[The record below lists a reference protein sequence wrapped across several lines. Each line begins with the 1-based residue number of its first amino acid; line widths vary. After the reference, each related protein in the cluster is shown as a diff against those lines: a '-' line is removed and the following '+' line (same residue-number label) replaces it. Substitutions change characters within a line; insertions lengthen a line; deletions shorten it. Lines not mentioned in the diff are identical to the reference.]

1 MYRSQNIIA
10 IDLGNSSGR
19 VVLGQWNGRAGG
31 LREIYRFPNQ
41 ATEEGGHVVWD
52 IERIWQEVLKGLRI
66 AAAQTG
72 GRIESIGL
80 DSWGAEYLLVD
91 PAGNFIGPAYTLRDP
106 RQVRAMERAFTL
118 LPRKRIYEITGIQVM
133 PINALYG
140 LLAHL
145 EESPQ
150 EWEKAQCW
158 LGTPEYFLFRMTG
171 VAVAEYTNA
180 PNSQLV
186 DAASKS
192 WSCEI
197 CDAFGLS
204 LDKFPPIVPPGTILG
219 NLRPAIAGE
228 VGLSNV
234 KVIAPACHD
243 TASAV
248 AAIPYPHDE
257 LAFISSGTWSLVGTV
272 LREPLISE
280 QGYAFN
286 LTNEGGVGNTIRFLR
301 NVIGLWLLQETL
313 REWQEQGRQASPA
326 QLAAECMNTRM
337 EGPWFSI
344 SEDRTFLAPGNMVAR
359 INAQLTEQNFA
370 EESRPA
376 ALSAI
381 IFRSLA
387 RRYAEV
393 INAIRTCTGKPLRR
407 LCVVGGGVKNEAL
420 NRLAGIATGLE
431 IIKGPS
437 EATLIG
443 NVAVQISALENS
455 RSLEEIQ
462 AIASRLTFQEGIQDS
477 GAG

>member
-1 MYRSQNIIA
+1 MNQNIIA

-19 VVLGQWNGRAGG
+19 VVLGQWNGSVGA
-31 LREIYRFPNQ
+31 LREIYRFPN
-41 ATEEGGHVVWD
+41 APKEEAGHVVWD

-66 AAAQTG
+66 AAVETR
-72 GRIESIGL
+72 GRVESVGL
-80 DSWGAEYLLVD
+80 DCWGAEYLLVD
-91 PAGNFIGPAYTLRDP
+91 DAGNQIGPAYTLRDP
-106 RQVRAMERAFTL
+106 RQVRAMERAFTI
-118 LPRKRIYEITGIQVM
+118 LPRRRIYEITGIQVM

-145 EESPQ
+145 EESPE
-150 EWEKAQCW
+150 EWEKARFW

-192 WSCEI
+192 WSREI
-197 CDAFGLS
+197 CEVFGLG
-204 LDKFPPIVPPGTILG
+204 LDQFPPIVPPGTILG
-219 NLRPAIAGE
+219 TLRAAIANE
-228 VGLSNV
+228 IGLSNV

-243 TASAV
+243 TGSAV
-248 AAIPYPHDE
+248 AAISYPHDD

-272 LREPLISE
+272 LRAPLISE
-280 QGYAFN
+280 QGYEFN
-286 LTNEGGVGNTIRFLR
+286 ISNEGGVGNTIRFLR
-301 NVIGLWLLQETL
+301 NVIGLWLLQEAL
-313 REWQEQGRQASPA
+313 REWNEQGLQENPA
-326 QLAAECMNTRM
+326 TLAARCMDAAM
-337 EGPWFSI
+337 EGPWFEV
-344 SEDRTFLAPGNMVAR
+344 SEDKTFLAPGNMAAR
-359 INAQLTEQNFA
+359 INAQLRAQGFT

-376 ALSAI
+376 ELSGI

-393 INAIRTCTGKPLRR
+393 IKAIQACTGKKIRR
-407 LCVVGGGVKNEAL
+407 LCIVGGGVKNEAL

-437 EATLIG
+437 EATLVG

-462 AIASRLTFQEGIQDS
+462 AIASRLKFLEGP
-477 GAG
+477 

>member
-1 MYRSQNIIA
+1 MA
-10 IDLGNSSGR
+10 ALG
-19 VVLGQWNGRAGG
+19 A
-31 LREIYRFPNQ
+31 LREIYRFPNE
-41 ATEEGGHVVWD
+41 AKEEGGHVVWD
-52 IERIWQEVLKGLRI
+52 IERIWQEVLKGLQI
-66 AAAQTG
+66 AAAETG
-72 GRIESIGL
+72 GHIESVGL
-80 DSWGAEYLLVD
+80 DCWGAEYLLVD
-91 PAGNFIGPAYTLRDP
+91 DAGNQIGPAYTLRDP
-106 RQVRAMERAFTL
+106 RQVRAMERAFTI

-145 EESPQ
+145 EESPD
-150 EWEKAQCW
+150 EWEKTKVW

-171 VAVAEYTNA
+171 IAVAEYTNA

-192 WSCEI
+192 WSHEI
-197 CDAFGLS
+197 CEACGLS
-204 LDKFPPIVPPGTILG
+204 LDRFPPIVPPGTILG
-219 NLRPAIAGE
+219 NLRAAIARE
-228 VGLSNV
+228 VGLANV

-248 AAIPYPHDE
+248 AAIPHPHDD

-280 QGYAFN
+280 QGYKFN
-286 LTNEGGVGNTIRFLR
+286 ITNEGGVGNTIRFLR
-301 NVIGLWLLQETL
+301 NVIGLWLLQEAL
-313 REWQEQGRQASPA
+313 REWKEQGLQESPA
-326 QLAAECMNTRM
+326 GLAEQCMDTAI
-337 EGPWFSI
+337 EGPSFDV
-344 SEDRTFLAPGNMVAR
+344 SEDKTFLAPGNMVAR
-359 INAQLTEQNFA
+359 INAQLKAQGFA
-370 EESRPA
+370 EENRPA
-376 ALSAI
+376 AMSGI

-393 INAIRTCTGKPLRR
+393 INAIRTCTGKHIAR
-407 LCVVGGGVKNEAL
+407 LCIVGGGVRNEAL

-437 EATLIG
+437 EATLVG

-462 AIASRLTFQEGIQDS
+462 AIASRLTFLETI
-477 GAG
+477 

>member
-1 MYRSQNIIA
+1 MHNLQNIIA

-19 VVLGQWNGRAGG
+19 VVLGQWNGSTGT
-31 LREIYRFPNQ
+31 LREIYRFPN
-41 ATEEGGHVVWD
+41 APKEEGSHVVWD

-66 AAAQTG
+66 AAAETG
-72 GRIESIGL
+72 GRVESVAL
-80 DSWGAEYLLVD
+80 DCWGAEYLLVD
-91 PAGNFIGPAYTLRDP
+91 EAGNLIGPAYTLRDP
-106 RQVRAMERAFTL
+106 RQVRAMERAFTIL
-118 LPRKRIYEITGIQVM
+118 SRKRIYEITGIQVM

-145 EESPQ
+145 EESPE
-150 EWEKAQCW
+150 EWEKARFW

-192 WSCEI
+192 WSREI
-197 CDAFGLS
+197 CEAFGLS
-204 LDKFPPIVPPGTILG
+204 LDRFPPIVPPGTILG
-219 NLRPAIAGE
+219 SLRAAIASE

-234 KVIAPACHD
+234 RVIAPACHD
-243 TASAV
+243 TGSAV
-248 AAIPYPHDE
+248 AAIPYPHDD

-272 LREPLISE
+272 LREPLVSE
-280 QGYAFN
+280 LGYKFN

-301 NVIGLWLLQETL
+301 NVIGLWLLQEAL
-313 REWQEQGRQASPA
+313 REWNEQGLQVSPA
-326 QLAAECMNTRM
+326 RLAVECMDTAM
-337 EGPWFSI
+337 EGPWFDV
-344 SEDRTFLAPGNMVAR
+344 SEDKTFLAPGNMVAR
-359 INAQLTEQNFA
+359 INAQLRAQGFA
-370 EESRPA
+370 EENRPA
-376 ALSAI
+376 ALSGI

-393 INAIRTCTGKPLRR
+393 IDAIRTCTGKPIRR
-407 LCVVGGGVKNEAL
+407 LCIVGGGVRNEAL

-437 EATLIG
+437 EATLVG

-462 AIASRLTFQEGIQDS
+462 AIASRLTFLES
-477 GAG
+477 A

>member
-1 MYRSQNIIA
+1 MPDFQNVIA

-19 VVLGQWNGRAGG
+19 VVLGQWNGSTGA
-31 LREIYRFPNQ
+31 LREIYRFPNE
-41 ATEEGGHVVWD
+41 AKEEGGHVVWD

-66 AAAQTG
+66 AAAATG
-72 GRIESIGL
+72 GRVESVGL
-80 DSWGAEYLLVD
+80 DCWGAECLLVD
-91 PAGNFIGPAYTLRDP
+91 EAGNLIGPAYTLRDP
-106 RQVRAMERAFTL
+106 RQVRAMEHSFAI

-145 EESPQ
+145 EESPE
-150 EWEKAQCW
+150 EWERTRFW

-192 WSCEI
+192 WSREI

-204 LDKFPPIVPPGTILG
+204 LERFPPIVPPGTILG
-219 NLRPAIAGE
+219 SLRAAIASE

-243 TASAV
+243 TGSAV
-248 AAIPYPHDE
+248 AAIPYPHDD

-280 QGYAFN
+280 AGYKFN

-301 NVIGLWLLQETL
+301 NVIGLWLLQEAL
-313 REWQEQGRQASPA
+313 REWKEQGRQVSPA
-326 QLAAECMNTRM
+326 ELAAECMDTAM
-337 EGPWFSI
+337 EGPWFDV
-344 SEDRTFLAPGNMVAR
+344 SEDKTFLAPGNMVAR
-359 INAQLTEQNFA
+359 INAQLRAQGFA
-370 EESRPA
+370 EQSRPA
-376 ALSAI
+376 ALSGI

-393 INAIRTCTGKPLRR
+393 INAIRTCTGKHIHR
-407 LCVVGGGVKNEAL
+407 LCIVGGGVRNEAL

-437 EATLIG
+437 EATLVG
-443 NVAVQISALENS
+443 NVAVQISALEDS
-455 RSLEEIQ
+455 RSLEQIQ
-462 AIASRLTFQEGIQDS
+462 AIASRLTFLERT
-477 GAG
+477 

>member
-1 MYRSQNIIA
+1 MRGSQNIIA

-19 VVLGQWNGRAGG
+19 VVLGQWNGSAGA
-31 LREIYRFPNQ
+31 LREIYRFPN
-41 ATEEGGHVVWD
+41 AAKEEGGHVVWD
-52 IERIWQEVLKGLRI
+52 IERIWQEVLKGLRM
-66 AAAQTG
+66 AAAETG
-72 GRIESIGL
+72 GRVESVGL
-80 DSWGAEYLLVD
+80 DCWGAEYLLVD
-91 PAGNFIGPAYTLRDP
+91 DAGNLIGPAYTLRDP
-106 RQVRAMERAFTL
+106 RQVRAMERAFTI

-145 EESPQ
+145 EESPE
-150 EWEKAQCW
+150 EWNKTRFW

-192 WSCEI
+192 WSHEI
-197 CDAFGLS
+197 CEAFGLS
-204 LDKFPPIVPPGTILG
+204 LDRFPPIVPPGTILG
-219 NLRPAIAGE
+219 NLRAAIASE

-243 TASAV
+243 TGSAV
-248 AAIPYPHDE
+248 AAIPYPHDD

-280 QGYAFN
+280 QGYRFN

-301 NVIGLWLLQETL
+301 NVIGLWLLQEAL
-313 REWQEQGRQASPA
+313 REWKEQGLQVSPA
-326 QLAAECMNTRM
+326 ELAEHCMDTAM
-337 EGPWFSI
+337 EGPWFEV
-344 SEDRTFLAPGNMVAR
+344 SEDKTFLAPGNMVAR
-359 INAQLTEQNFA
+359 INAQLRAQGFA
-370 EESRPA
+370 AENRPA
-376 ALSAI
+376 ALSGI

-393 INAIRTCTGKPLRR
+393 INAIRICTGKQIAR
-407 LCVVGGGVKNEAL
+407 LCIVGGGVRNEAL
-420 NRLAGIATGLE
+420 NRLAGLATGLE

-455 RSLEEIQ
+455 RSLKEVQ
-462 AIASRLTFQEGIQDS
+462 AIASRLTFAES
-477 GAG
+477 V

>member
-1 MYRSQNIIA
+1 MSDFQNIIA

-19 VVLGQWNGRAGG
+19 VVLGQWNGGTGA
-31 LREIYRFPNQ
+31 LREIYRFPNE
-41 ATEEGGHVVWD
+41 AKEEGGHVVWD

-66 AAAQTG
+66 AAAETG
-72 GRIESIGL
+72 GRVESVGL
-80 DSWGAEYLLVD
+80 DCWGAEYLLVD
-91 PAGNFIGPAYTLRDP
+91 NAGNRIGPAYTLRDP
-106 RQVRAMERAFTL
+106 RQVRAMERAFTI

-145 EESPQ
+145 EESPE
-150 EWEKAQCW
+150 EWEKTRFW

-192 WSCEI
+192 WSHEI
-197 CDAFGLS
+197 CEAFGLS
-204 LDKFPPIVPPGTILG
+204 LDRFPPIVPPGTILG
-219 NLRPAIAGE
+219 SLRAAIGSE

-243 TASAV
+243 TGSAV
-248 AAIPYPHDE
+248 AAIPYPHDD

-272 LREPLISE
+272 LPEPLISE
-280 QGYAFN
+280 QGYKFN
-286 LTNEGGVGNTIRFLR
+286 ITNEGGVGNTIRFLR
-301 NVIGLWLLQETL
+301 NVIGLWLLQEAL
-313 REWQEQGRQASPA
+313 REWKERGLQVSPA
-326 QLAAECMNTRM
+326 GLAEQCMDTAM
-337 EGPWFSI
+337 EGAWFDV
-344 SEDRTFLAPGNMVAR
+344 SEDKTFLAPGNMVAR
-359 INAQLTEQNFA
+359 INAQLRAQGFA
-370 EESRPA
+370 EENRPA
-376 ALSAI
+376 ALSGI

-387 RRYAEV
+387 MRYAEV
-393 INAIRTCTGKPLRR
+393 INAIRTCTGKPIRR
-407 LCVVGGGVKNEAL
+407 LCIVGGGVRNEAL

-455 RSLEEIQ
+455 RSLEEVQ
-462 AIASRLTFQEGIQDS
+462 AIASRLTYVETI
-477 GAG
+477 

>member
-1 MYRSQNIIA
+1 MFDFQNIIA

-19 VVLGQWNGRAGG
+19 VVLGQWNGSTGA
-31 LREIYRFPNQ
+31 LREIYRFPNE
-41 ATEEGGHVVWD
+41 AKEEGGHVVWD

-66 AAAQTG
+66 AAVETG
-72 GRIESIGL
+72 GRVESVGL
-80 DSWGAEYLLVD
+80 DCWGAEYLLVD
-91 PAGNFIGPAYTLRDP
+91 KAGDLIGPAYTLRDP
-106 RQVRAMERAFTL
+106 RQVRAMERAFTI
-118 LPRKRIYEITGIQVM
+118 LPRKRIYETTGIQVM

-145 EESPQ
+145 EESPE
-150 EWEKAQCW
+150 EWERTRFW

-192 WSCEI
+192 WSHEI
-197 CDAFGLS
+197 GEAFGLS
-204 LDKFPPIVPPGTILG
+204 LDRFPPIVPPGTILG
-219 NLRPAIAGE
+219 SLRAAIGSE

-243 TASAV
+243 TGSAV
-248 AAIPYPHDE
+248 AAIPHPHDN

-280 QGYAFN
+280 PGYKFN
-286 LTNEGGVGNTIRFLR
+286 ITNEGGVGNTIRFLR
-301 NVIGLWLLQETL
+301 NVIGLWLLQEVL
-313 REWQEQGRQASPA
+313 REWKEQGLQVSPA
-326 QLAAECMNTRM
+326 ELAEHCMDTAM
-337 EGPWFSI
+337 EGPWFDV
-344 SEDRTFLAPGNMVAR
+344 SEDKTFLAPGNMVTR
-359 INAQLTEQNFA
+359 INAQLRAQGFA
-370 EESRPA
+370 EENRPA
-376 ALSAI
+376 ALSGI

-393 INAIRTCTGKPLRR
+393 INAIRTCTGKPIRR
-407 LCVVGGGVKNEAL
+407 LCIVGGGVRNEAL

-462 AIASRLTFQEGIQDS
+462 AIASRLTFLES
-477 GAG
+477 A

>member
-1 MYRSQNIIA
+1 MRSSQNIIA

-19 VVLGQWNGRAGG
+19 VVLGQWNGSTGA
-31 LREIYRFPNQ
+31 LHEIYRFPNE
-41 ATEEGGHVVWD
+41 AKEEGGHVVWD

-66 AAAQTG
+66 AAVETG
-72 GRIESIGL
+72 GRVESVGL
-80 DSWGAEYLLVD
+80 DCWGAEYLLVD
-91 PAGNFIGPAYTLRDP
+91 DAGNLIGPAYTLRDP
-106 RQVRAMERAFTL
+106 RQVRAMERAFTF

-145 EESPQ
+145 EESPE
-150 EWEKAQCW
+150 EWEKTKVW

-192 WSCEI
+192 WSHEI
-197 CDAFGLS
+197 CEAFGLS
-204 LDKFPPIVPPGTILG
+204 LDRFPPIVPPGTILG
-219 NLRPAIAGE
+219 SLRAAIGSE

-243 TASAV
+243 TGSAV
-248 AAIPYPHDE
+248 AAIPYPHDD

-280 QGYAFN
+280 QGYKFN
-286 LTNEGGVGNTIRFLR
+286 ITNEGGVGNTIRFLR
-301 NVIGLWLLQETL
+301 NVIGLWLLQEAL
-313 REWQEQGRQASPA
+313 REWKEQGLQVSPA
-326 QLAAECMNTRM
+326 GLAEQCMDTAI
-337 EGPWFSI
+337 EGPWFDV
-344 SEDRTFLAPGNMVAR
+344 SEDKTFLAPGNMVAR
-359 INAQLTEQNFA
+359 INAELRAQGFA
-370 EESRPA
+370 EENRPA
-376 ALSAI
+376 TLSGI

-393 INAIRTCTGKPLRR
+393 INAIRICTGKHIHR
-407 LCVVGGGVKNEAL
+407 LCIVGGGVRNEAL

-437 EATLIG
+437 EATLVG

-455 RSLEEIQ
+455 RSLEEVQ
-462 AIASRLTFQEGIQDS
+462 AIASRLTYVETI
-477 GAG
+477 

>member
-1 MYRSQNIIA
+1 MRDFQNIIA

-19 VVLGQWNGRAGG
+19 VVLGQWNGSTGA
-31 LREIYRFPNQ
+31 LREIYRFPN
-41 ATEEGGHVVWD
+41 APKEEGGHVVWD

-66 AAAQTG
+66 AAVETG
-72 GRIESIGL
+72 GRVESVGL
-80 DSWGAEYLLVD
+80 DCWGAEYLLVD
-91 PAGNFIGPAYTLRDP
+91 EAGNLIGPAYTLRDP
-106 RQVRAMERAFTL
+106 RQVRAMERAFTI

-145 EESPQ
+145 EESPE
-150 EWEKAQCW
+150 EWEKTRFW

-192 WSCEI
+192 WSREI
-197 CDAFGLS
+197 CEAFGLS
-204 LDKFPPIVPPGTILG
+204 LDRFPRIVRPGTILG
-219 NLRPAIAGE
+219 SLRAAIARE
-228 VGLSNV
+228 VGLGNV

-243 TASAV
+243 TGSAV
-248 AAIPYPHDE
+248 AAIPHPHDD

-272 LREPLISE
+272 LRAPLISE
-280 QGYAFN
+280 PGYTFN

-301 NVIGLWLLQETL
+301 NVIGLWLLQEAL
-313 REWQEQGRQASPA
+313 REWKEQGLQVSPA
-326 QLAAECMNTRM
+326 ELAEHCMDTAM
-337 EGPWFSI
+337 EGPWFDV
-344 SEDRTFLAPGNMVAR
+344 SEDKTFLAPGNMVAR
-359 INAQLTEQNFA
+359 INAQLGAQGFA
-370 EESRPA
+370 EENRPA
-376 ALSAI
+376 ALSGI

-393 INAIRTCTGKPLRR
+393 INAIRICTGKHIHR
-407 LCVVGGGVKNEAL
+407 LCIVGGGVRNEAL
-420 NRLAGIATGLE
+420 NRLAGVATGLE

-437 EATLIG
+437 EATLVG

-455 RSLEEIQ
+455 RSLEEVQ
-462 AIASRLTFQEGIQDS
+462 AIASRLTFAES
-477 GAG
+477 V

>member
-1 MYRSQNIIA
+1 MRDFQNIVA

-19 VVLGQWNGRAGG
+19 VVLGQWNGSTGA
-31 LREIYRFPNQ
+31 LREIYRFPN
-41 ATEEGGHVVWD
+41 AAKEEGGHVVWD
-52 IERIWQEVLKGLRI
+52 IERLWQEVLKGLRI
-66 AAAQTG
+66 AAAETE
-72 GRIESIGL
+72 GRVESVGL
-80 DSWGAEYLLVD
+80 DCWGAEYLLVD
-91 PAGNFIGPAYTLRDP
+91 DAGNQIGPAYTLRDP
-106 RQVRAMERAFTL
+106 RQVRAMERAFAI

-145 EESPQ
+145 EESPG
-150 EWEKAQCW
+150 EWEKTRVW

-192 WSCEI
+192 WSREI

-204 LDKFPPIVPPGTILG
+204 LDRFPPIVPPGTILG
-219 NLRPAIAGE
+219 SLRAAIASE

-243 TASAV
+243 TGSAV
-248 AAIPYPHDE
+248 AAIPHPHDD

-280 QGYAFN
+280 QGYKFN
-286 LTNEGGVGNTIRFLR
+286 ISNEGGVGNTIRFLR
-301 NVIGLWLLQETL
+301 NVIGLWLLQEAL
-313 REWQEQGRQASPA
+313 REWKEQGLQVSSVE
-326 QLAAECMNTRM
+326 LAVECMDKAM
-337 EGPWFSI
+337 EGPWFEV
-344 SEDRTFLAPGNMVAR
+344 SEDKTFLAPGNMVGR
-359 INAQLTEQNFA
+359 INAQLRAQGFA
-370 EESRPA
+370 EENRPA
-376 ALSAI
+376 TLSGI

-393 INAIRTCTGKPLRR
+393 IKALRTCTGKQIRR
-407 LCVVGGGVKNEAL
+407 LCIVGGGVKNEAL
-420 NRLAGIATGLE
+420 NRLSGMATGLE
-431 IIKGPS
+431 IVKGPS
-437 EATLIG
+437 EATLLG

-462 AIASRLTFQEGIQDS
+462 AIASRLTFLE
-477 GAG
+477 

>member
-1 MYRSQNIIA
+1 MSILQNIIA

-19 VVLGQWNGRAGG
+19 VVLGQWNGGTG
-31 LREIYRFPNQ
+31 VLREIYRFPNE
-41 ATEEGGHVVWD
+41 AKEEGGHVVWD
-52 IERIWQEVLKGLRI
+52 IERIWQEVLNGLRI
-66 AAAQTG
+66 AAAETG
-72 GRIESIGL
+72 GCVESVGL

-91 PAGNFIGPAYTLRDP
+91 EAGNLIGPAYTLRDP
-106 RQVRAMERAFTL
+106 RQVRAMERAFAIMR
-118 LPRKRIYEITGIQVM
+118 RKRIYEITGIQVM

-145 EESPQ
+145 EESP
-150 EWEKAQCW
+150 EDWERARFW

-192 WSCEI
+192 WSREI
-197 CDAFGLS
+197 CEAFGLS
-204 LDKFPPIVPPGTILG
+204 LERFPPIVPPGTILG
-219 NLRPAIAGE
+219 SLRAAIAHE

-243 TASAV
+243 TGSAV
-248 AAIPYPHDE
+248 AAIPYPHDD

-280 QGYAFN
+280 LGYKFN

-301 NVIGLWLLQETL
+301 NVIGLWLLQEAL
-313 REWQEQGRQASPA
+313 REWKEQRSPQSPA
-326 QLAAECMNTRM
+326 ALAVECMDTAM
-337 EGPWFSI
+337 EGPWFDV
-344 SEDRTFLAPGNMVAR
+344 SEDKTFLAPGNMVAR
-359 INAQLTEQNFA
+359 INAQLRAQGFA
-370 EESRPA
+370 AEKRPA
-376 ALSAI
+376 ALSGI

-393 INAIRTCTGKPLRR
+393 INALRTCTCKQIRR
-407 LCVVGGGVKNEAL
+407 LCIVGGGVRNEAL
-420 NRLAGIATGLE
+420 NRLAGMATGLE

-437 EATLIG
+437 EATLVG
-443 NVAVQISALENS
+443 NVALQISALENS
-455 RSLEEIQ
+455 RSLAQIQ
-462 AIASRLTFQEGIQDS
+462 AIASRLAFLES
-477 GAG
+477 A

>member
-1 MYRSQNIIA
+1 MHSSRTIIA

-19 VVLGQWNGRAGG
+19 VVLGQWNGGQGA
-31 LREIYRFPNQ
+31 LREIYRFPN
-41 ATEEGGHVVWD
+41 APKEEGGHVVWD

-66 AAAQTG
+66 AARETA
-72 GRIESIGL
+72 GRVESVGL

-91 PAGNFIGPAYTLRDP
+91 DAGNQIGPAYTLRDP
-106 RQVRAMERAFTL
+106 RQVRAMERAFTI

-145 EESPQ
+145 EESPE
-150 EWEKAQCW
+150 EWERTKFW

-192 WSCEI
+192 WSREI
-197 CDAFGLS
+197 ADAFGLS
-204 LDKFPPIVPPGTILG
+204 LDRFPPIVPPGTILG
-219 NLRPAIAGE
+219 SLRTAIASE
-228 VGLSNV
+228 VGLANV

-243 TASAV
+243 TGSAV
-248 AAIPYPHDE
+248 AAIPHPHDD

-272 LREPLISE
+272 LREPLISVP
-280 QGYAFN
+280 GYNFN
-286 LTNEGGVGNTIRFLR
+286 LSNEGGVGNTIRFLR
-301 NVIGLWLLQETL
+301 NVIGLWLLQEAL
-313 REWQEQGRQASPA
+313 REWREQGQQVNPA
-326 QLAAECMNTRM
+326 ELAEECMDTAL
-337 EGPWFSI
+337 EGPWFEV
-344 SEDRTFLAPGNMVAR
+344 SEDKTFLAPGNMVER
-359 INAQLTEQNFA
+359 INAQLEAQGFA
-370 EESRPA
+370 KENRPA
-376 ALSAI
+376 ALSGI

-387 RRYAEV
+387 RRYDEV
-393 INAIRTCTGKPLRR
+393 VRALGSCTGKQIRR
-407 LCVVGGGVKNEAL
+407 LCIVGGGVKNEAL
-420 NRLAGIATGLE
+420 NRLAGMATGLG

-437 EATLIG
+437 EATLVG

-462 AIASRLTFQEGIQDS
+462 AIASRLTFLEN
-477 GAG
+477 A

>member
-1 MYRSQNIIA
+1 MPDFQNIIA

-19 VVLGQWNGRAGG
+19 VVLGQWNGSTGA
-31 LREIYRFPNQ
+31 LREIYRFPN
-41 ATEEGGHVVWD
+41 APKEEGGHVVWD
-52 IERIWQEVLKGLRI
+52 IEQIWQEVLKGLRI
-66 AAAQTG
+66 AARETG
-72 GRIESIGL
+72 GRVESVGL
-80 DSWGAEYLLVD
+80 DCWGAEYLLVD
-91 PAGNFIGPAYTLRDP
+91 DAGNLIGPAYTLRDP
-106 RQVRAMERAFTL
+106 RQVRAMERAFTI

-145 EESPQ
+145 EESPE
-150 EWEKAQCW
+150 EWEKTRFW

-186 DAASKS
+186 DAIAKS
-192 WSCEI
+192 WSREI

-204 LDKFPPIVPPGTILG
+204 LERFPPIVPPGTILG
-219 NLRPAIAGE
+219 SLRAAIASE

-243 TASAV
+243 TGSAV
-248 AAIPYPHDE
+248 AAIPYPHDD

-280 QGYAFN
+280 QGYKFN
-286 LTNEGGVGNTIRFLR
+286 ITNEGGVGNTIRFLR
-301 NVIGLWLLQETL
+301 NVIGLWLLQEAL
-313 REWQEQGRQASPA
+313 REWKEQGLQVSPA
-326 QLAAECMNTRM
+326 ELAEECMDTGM
-337 EGPWFSI
+337 EGPWFDV
-344 SEDRTFLAPGNMVAR
+344 SEDKTFLAPGNMVAR
-359 INAQLTEQNFA
+359 INAQLRAQGFA
-370 EESRPA
+370 EENRPA

-393 INAIRTCTGKPLRR
+393 INAVRTCTGKPIRR
-407 LCVVGGGVKNEAL
+407 LCIVGGGVRNEAL
-420 NRLAGIATGLE
+420 NRLAGMATGLE

-437 EATLIG
+437 EATLVG

-455 RSLEEIQ
+455 RSLEEVQ
-462 AIASRLTFQEGIQDS
+462 AIATRLTFAES
-477 GAG
+477 V

>member
-1 MYRSQNIIA
+1 MRGSQNIIA

-19 VVLGQWNGRAGG
+19 VVLGQWNGSAGA
-31 LREIYRFPNQ
+31 LREIYRFPN
-41 ATEEGGHVVWD
+41 AAKEEGGHVVWD
-52 IERIWQEVLKGLRI
+52 IERIWQEVLKGLRM
-66 AAAQTG
+66 AAAETG
-72 GRIESIGL
+72 GRVESVGL
-80 DSWGAEYLLVD
+80 DCWGAEYLLVD
-91 PAGNFIGPAYTLRDP
+91 DAGNLIGPAYTLRDP
-106 RQVRAMERAFTL
+106 RQVRAMERAFTI

-145 EESPQ
+145 EESPE
-150 EWEKAQCW
+150 EWNKTRFW

-192 WSCEI
+192 WSHEI
-197 CDAFGLS
+197 CEAFGLS
-204 LDKFPPIVPPGTILG
+204 LDRFPPIVPPGTILG
-219 NLRPAIAGE
+219 NLRAAIASE

-243 TASAV
+243 TGSAV
-248 AAIPYPHDE
+248 AAIPYPHDD

-280 QGYAFN
+280 QGYRFN
-286 LTNEGGVGNTIRFLR
+286 ITNEGGVGNTIRFLR
-301 NVIGLWLLQETL
+301 NVIGLWLLQEAL
-313 REWQEQGRQASPA
+313 REWKEQGLQVSPA
-326 QLAAECMNTRM
+326 ELAEHCMDTAM
-337 EGPWFSI
+337 EGPWFEV
-344 SEDRTFLAPGNMVAR
+344 SEDKTFLAPGNMVAR
-359 INAQLTEQNFA
+359 INAQLRAQGFA
-370 EESRPA
+370 AENRPA
-376 ALSAI
+376 ALSGI

-393 INAIRTCTGKPLRR
+393 INAIRICTGKQIAR
-407 LCVVGGGVKNEAL
+407 LCIVGGGVRNEAL
-420 NRLAGIATGLE
+420 NRLAGLATGLE

-455 RSLEEIQ
+455 RSLKEVQ
-462 AIASRLTFQEGIQDS
+462 AIASRLTFAES
-477 GAG
+477 V

>member
-1 MYRSQNIIA
+1 MYNRQNVIA

-19 VVLGQWNGRAGG
+19 VVLGQWNGSTGA
-31 LREIYRFPNQ
+31 LREIYRFPNE
-41 ATEEGGHVVWD
+41 AKEEGGHVVWD

-66 AAAQTG
+66 AAAETG
-72 GRIESIGL
+72 GRVESVGL
-80 DSWGAEYLLVD
+80 DCWGAEYLLVD
-91 PAGNFIGPAYTLRDP
+91 NAGNRIGPAYTLRDP
-106 RQVRAMERAFTL
+106 RQVRAMERAFTI
-118 LPRKRIYEITGIQVM
+118 LPRRRIYEITGIQVM

-145 EESPQ
+145 EESPE
-150 EWEKAQCW
+150 EWEKARVW

-192 WSCEI
+192 WSHEI
-197 CDAFGLS
+197 CEAFGLT
-204 LDKFPPIVPPGTILG
+204 LDRFPPIVPPGTILG
-219 NLRPAIAGE
+219 SLRPAIASE

-243 TASAV
+243 TGSAV
-248 AAIPYPHDE
+248 AAIPYPHDD

-272 LREPLISE
+272 LGEPLISDS
-280 QGYAFN
+280 GYKFN
-286 LTNEGGVGNTIRFLR
+286 ITNEGGVGNTIRFLR
-301 NVIGLWLLQETL
+301 NVIGLWLLQEAL
-313 REWQEQGRQASPA
+313 REWKEQGLRVSPA
-326 QLAAECMNTRM
+326 GLAAECMDTPM
-337 EGPWFSI
+337 EGPWFDVT
-344 SEDRTFLAPGNMVAR
+344 EDKTFLAPGNMVAR
-359 INAQLTEQNFA
+359 INAQLRAQGFA
-370 EESRPA
+370 EENRPA
-376 ALSAI
+376 ALSGI

-393 INAIRTCTGKPLRR
+393 INAIRTCTGKPIRR
-407 LCVVGGGVKNEAL
+407 LCIVGGGVRNEAL

-455 RSLEEIQ
+455 RSLQEVQ
-462 AIASRLTFQEGIQDS
+462 AIASRLTYME
-477 GAG
+477 

>member
-1 MYRSQNIIA
+1 MRSSQNIIA

-19 VVLGQWNGRAGG
+19 VVLGQWNGSTGA
-31 LREIYRFPNQ
+31 LHEIYRFPNE
-41 ATEEGGHVVWD
+41 AKEEGGHVVWD

-66 AAAQTG
+66 AAAETG
-72 GRIESIGL
+72 GRVESVGL
-80 DSWGAEYLLVD
+80 DCWGAEYLLVD
-91 PAGNFIGPAYTLRDP
+91 DAGNLIGPAYTLRDP
-106 RQVRAMERAFTL
+106 RQVRAMERAFTI
-118 LPRKRIYEITGIQVM
+118 LPRKRIYKITGIQVM

-145 EESPQ
+145 EESPE
-150 EWEKAQCW
+150 EWKKTRFW

-192 WSCEI
+192 WSHEI
-197 CDAFGLS
+197 CEAFGLS
-204 LDKFPPIVPPGTILG
+204 LDRFPPIVPPGTILG
-219 NLRPAIAGE
+219 SLRAAIASE

-243 TASAV
+243 TGSAV
-248 AAIPYPHDE
+248 AAIPYPHDD

-280 QGYAFN
+280 QGYKFN
-286 LTNEGGVGNTIRFLR
+286 ITNEGGVGNTIRFLR
-301 NVIGLWLLQETL
+301 NVIGLWLLQEAL
-313 REWQEQGRQASPA
+313 REWKEQGLQVSPA
-326 QLAAECMNTRM
+326 GLAEQCMDTAM
-337 EGPWFSI
+337 EGPWFDV
-344 SEDRTFLAPGNMVAR
+344 SEDKTFLAPGNMVAR
-359 INAQLTEQNFA
+359 IKAQLRAQGFA
-370 EESRPA
+370 EENRPA
-376 ALSAI
+376 ALSGI

-393 INAIRTCTGKPLRR
+393 INAIRICTGKHIAR
-407 LCVVGGGVKNEAL
+407 LCIVGGGVRNEAL

-437 EATLIG
+437 EATLVG

-455 RSLEEIQ
+455 RSLEEVQ
-462 AIASRLTFQEGIQDS
+462 AIASRLTYVETI
-477 GAG
+477 